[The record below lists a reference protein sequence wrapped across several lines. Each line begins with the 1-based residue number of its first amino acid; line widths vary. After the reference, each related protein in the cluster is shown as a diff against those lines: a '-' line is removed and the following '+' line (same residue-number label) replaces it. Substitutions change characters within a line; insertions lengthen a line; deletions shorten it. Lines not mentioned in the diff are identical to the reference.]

1 MGEQPHPD
9 SVPRGASPE
18 GDPRSPRRTWMQR
31 VRGLST
37 TAKVVYGGTAVLV
50 VAIVVVALT
59 GVFSSKPKAGSL
71 PLATNFTLAEV
82 GDPGHTVSLAQYA
95 GHPVVINFFASWCP
109 PCKQE
114 TPLVA
119 SFYKH
124 MDGKVVVIG
133 IDAQDKAGNA
143 LKFMHAAGVAYPVGF
158 EPSPSVADSY
168 GVIGIPQTFFL
179 NARHRIVEHVYGA
192 VTLKE
197 LTQGVAL
204 MDSSQQPTSGVAV
217 LGQDAG

>member
-1 MGEQPHPD
+1 MGEQPYPG
-9 SVPRGASPE
+9 SMPRGASPE
-18 GDPRSPRRTWMQR
+18 GDPRSPRRSWMQR

-37 TAKVVYGGTAVLV
+37 TAKVVYGGAAVLV
-50 VAIVVVALT
+50 VAVIVVALT
-59 GVFSSKPKAGSL
+59 GVLSGKPKAGPL
-71 PLATNFTLAEV
+71 PLATNFTLVQV

-95 GHPVVINFFASWCP
+95 GHPVVINFFASWCT

-133 IDAQDKAGNA
+133 IDAQDKASNA
-143 LKFMHAAGVAYPVGF
+143 LKFMRTAGVAYPVGF
-158 EPSPSVADSY
+158 EPSPAVADSY
-168 GVIGIPQTFFL
+168 GVAGIPQTFFL

-197 LTQGVAL
+197 LTDGVAL
-204 MDSSQQPTSGVAV
+204 MDSSHQPASGVTV
-217 LGQDAG
+217 LGQDEG